1 MAGRPGLVR
10 TFVELSD
17 TLADDFDIGEFLHL
31 LARRFVDLLD
41 VDASGVMLG
50 DHRGELQ
57 LIATSN
63 ERSELV
69 DLIEHQRDE
78 GPCLDAFRKGE
89 VFSSA
94 DLHYADISWP
104 RFAPA
109 ATRLGFA
116 AVHALPMQLR
126 AETIGATCLLRRK
139 RGALPPAD
147 LDIARAFGDIAT
159 IGILQHR
166 GRSQREVLAS
176 QLQTALNS
184 RVIIEQAKG
193 VLAERRQ
200 LFMDQA
206 FNEIR
211 GFARSHNRRLTDVA
225 YAVVRNE
232 PDVSALT
239 RPPTAPGPPSEG
251 ERPWRK

>member
-1 MAGRPGLVR
+1 MTERPDQLVH

-17 TLADDFDIGEFLHL
+17 TMADDFDISDFLHL
-31 LARRFVDLLD
+31 LAGRFVDLLD
-41 VDASGVMLG
+41 VEASAVMLG
-50 DHRGELQ
+50 DHRGELR

-69 DLIEHQRDE
+69 DLIEHQRVE
-78 GPCLDAFRKGE
+78 GPCLDSFRKGE
-89 VFSSA
+89 PISSLDLSYA
-94 DLHYADISWP
+94 DLSWP
-104 RFAPA
+104 RFAPE
-109 ATRLGFA
+109 ATRLGFT
-116 AVHALPMQLR
+116 AVHAFPLQLR
-126 AETIGATCLLRRK
+126 AETIGATCLLRTSS
-139 RGALPPAD
+139 GSLPAGQ
-147 LDIARAFGDIAT
+147 LEVARALGDVAT
-159 IGILQHR
+159 VGILQQR
-166 GRSQREVLAS
+166 ARSQREVLAG

-206 FNEIR
+206 FNEMR

-232 PDVSALT
+232 PDVGALT
-239 RPPTAPGPPSEG
+239 RPPTAPGH
-251 ERPWRK
+251 